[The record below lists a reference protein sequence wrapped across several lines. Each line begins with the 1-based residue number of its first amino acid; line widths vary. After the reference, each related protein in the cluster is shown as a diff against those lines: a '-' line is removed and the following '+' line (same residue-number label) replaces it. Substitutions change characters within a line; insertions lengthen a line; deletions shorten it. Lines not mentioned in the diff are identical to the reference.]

1 MLYWRW
7 FDRPRHPVLRLLLGV
22 VGLVALAGVLTVGFF
37 ALIAFVFIGAIVA
50 ITRALV
56 RSHVDATSSA
66 RVQPVADIPRVIEGE
81 FVVVDPHTSV
91 PQP

>member
-56 RSHVDATSSA
+56 RSHVDASAGA
-66 RVQPVADIPRVIEGE
+66 RVEPVADIPRVIEGE
-81 FVVVDPHTSV
+81 FVVVDSHTSV